1 MYLGKGVGFTRS
13 GNVLTVSGET
23 VGAVHLEQTGY
34 TQARLQGTGGVL
46 DKTFDL
52 QDGYNLLTFSNVALT
67 SVSVTFT
74 GTGTVDW
81 TEAGFF
87 LTDID
92 LTDEKLRH
100 RPRTFRPS
108 FTVPEGGKFGTATA
122 VVGELAFEWRY
133 LDWDKVDVLEVLFD
147 RLGVLGEPL
156 FVLIPDGFEADR
168 YDVVITSPFDFYPS
182 VAGNFDSGAS
192 GALVFSTV

>member
-1 MYLGKGVGFTRS
+1 MFLGQEISHTRS
-13 GNVLTVSGET
+13 GAVITPDSGAT
-23 VGAVHLEQTGY
+23 VGAIHLSTTGY
-34 TQARLQGTGGVL
+34 SAVNVQGGSL
-46 DKTFDL
+46 DADYTL
-52 QDGYNLLTFSNVALT
+52 QDGFNLIIFANAVYSTLTLTFVGA
-67 SVSVTFT
+67 
-74 GTGTVDW
+74 GAVDW
-81 TEAGFF
+81 TEAGVF

-92 LTDEKLRH
+92 LTDEKKRH

-133 LDWDKVDVLEVLFD
+133 LDWDKVDVLEILFD

-156 FVLIPDGFEADR
+156 FVLIPDGFEGER
-168 YDVVITSPFDFYPS
+168 YDVVITSPLDFYPS
-182 VAGNFDSGAS
+182 VPSNFNSGAS